1 MTQPDLESRLAAMAD
16 QTQGK
21 PRRSIG
27 LPAVGTGLAIAGAFG
42 AYLLAAGLQDE
53 VDTPLNTSKVE
64 DFQRGQAITGQLS
77 FETPKP
83 ESQVEEAIIRIEEV
97 LTSPAPQTVV
107 APQNSDLAA
116 ELAAMRQVLAKSS
129 ADRDEA
135 IGQAVAELTEAF
147 EARAADLEDD
157 AKQAEMK
164 LAALQSTAAAR
175 EGSLQTL
182 LEAERVQREALEGEL
197 ARGEVL
203 ALNAQLAEQAA
214 RDAADLV
221 KAQIES
227 PAVIFAN
234 SQSGAGTGGNSSTG
248 GSAGRKLSENEAFL
262 QSAPALIVQQAE
274 QMMDPDRTL
283 AQGSVVQAAL
293 QVAINSDLPGNVI
306 AVVSEPVPSFAGNNI
321 LIPRGSRLFGSYN
334 AGIDAGQ
341 KRILI
346 AWSRILTPDG
356 HSMQISAVG
365 GDRLGRSGVTGFI
378 DTKFGERFGGAALI
392 SVIGAAPSIAASR
405 VDSETTSDT
414 LVAITED
421 LEDATGTVIAEQ
433 LSRKPTIY
441 IDQGNSVTVLVDRDV
456 VIW

>member
-1 MTQPDLESRLAAMAD
+1 MTQPNLETRLAAMAD

-27 LPAVGTGLAIAGAFG
+27 LPAVGAGLALAGAFG
-42 AYLLAAGLQDE
+42 AYLLAAGLQDDQN
-53 VDTPLNTSKVE
+53 VPLNTSKVE
-64 DFQRGQAITGQLS
+64 DFQRGQAHDNRLR
-77 FETPKP
+77 FETPQP
-83 ESQVEEAIIRIEEV
+83 EQQVEKAIIRIEEV
-97 LTSPAPQTVV
+97 LTAPAPEATV
-107 APQNSDLAA
+107 APQNSDVIT
-116 ELAAMRQVLAKSS
+116 ELAAMRRALAESS
-129 ADRDEA
+129 AERDKA

-175 EGSLQTL
+175 ESSLQTL
-182 LEAERVQREALEGEL
+182 LEAERMQREALESEL
-197 ARGEVL
+197 ARGETL

-214 RDAADLV
+214 RDAAELV

-227 PAVIFAN
+227 PAVIFAS
-234 SQSGAGTGGNSSTG
+234 SQSGAATGGNSSTG
-248 GSAGRKLSENEAFL
+248 DSEGRKLSENEAFL
-262 QSAPALIVQQAE
+262 QSTPALIVQQAE

-365 GDRLGRSGVTGFI
+365 GDRLGRSGVSGFV

-392 SVIGAAPSIAASR
+392 SVIGAAPSIAASHFE
-405 VDSETTSDT
+405 SETTSDT
-414 LVAITED
+414 LVSITED

>member
-1 MTQPDLESRLAAMAD
+1 MTQPNLETRLAAMAD

-27 LPAVGTGLAIAGAFG
+27 LPAVGAGLALAGAFG
-42 AYLLAAGLQDE
+42 AYLLAAGRQD
-53 VDTPLNTSKVE
+53 DQNAPLNTSKVE
-64 DFQRGQAITGQLS
+64 DFQRGQAHDSRLR
-77 FETPKP
+77 FETPQP
-83 ESQVEEAIIRIEEV
+83 EQQVEDAIIRIEEV
-97 LTSPAPQTVV
+97 LTAPAPEAII
-107 APQNSDLAA
+107 APQNSDVVT
-116 ELAAMRQVLAKSS
+116 ELAAMRRALAESS
-129 ADRDEA
+129 ADRDKA

-147 EARAADLEDD
+147 EDRAADLEDN

-175 EGSLQTL
+175 ESSLQTL
-182 LEAERVQREALEGEL
+182 LEAERMQREALESEL
-197 ARGEVL
+197 ARGEAL
-203 ALNAQLAEQAA
+203 ALNAQLAEQAT
-214 RDAADLV
+214 RDAAELV

-227 PAVIFAN
+227 PAVIFAS
-234 SQSGAGTGGNSSTG
+234 SQSGATTGSNSSVN
-248 GSAGRKLSENEAFL
+248 GSDGRKLSDNEAFL

-365 GDRLGRSGVTGFI
+365 GDRLGRSGVSGFV

-405 VDSETTSDT
+405 FESETTSDT
-414 LVAITED
+414 LVSITED

-433 LSRKPTIY
+433 LSHKPTIY

>member
-1 MTQPDLESRLAAMAD
+1 MTQPNLESRLAAMAD

-21 PRRSIG
+21 SRRSIG
-27 LPAVGTGLAIAGAFG
+27 LPAIGAGLAIAGAFG

-53 VDTPLNTSKVE
+53 ENAPLNTSKVE
-64 DFQRGQAITGQLS
+64 DFQRGQAHDNRLR
-77 FETPKP
+77 FETPQP
-83 ESQVEEAIIRIEEV
+83 EQQVEEAIIRIEEV
-97 LTSPAPQTVV
+97 LTSPAPQAVA
-107 APQNSDLAA
+107 APQNSALAS
-116 ELAAMRQVLAKSS
+116 ELASMRQALAESS
-129 ADRDEA
+129 ADRDMA

-147 EARAADLEDD
+147 ETRAADLEND
-157 AKQAEMK
+157 AKQAELK
-164 LAALQSTAAAR
+164 LATLQSTAAAR
-175 EGSLQTL
+175 EKSLQVL
-182 LEAERVQREALEGEL
+182 LDTERMQREALEGEL
-197 ARGEVL
+197 ARGEAL
-203 ALNAQLAEQAA
+203 ALNAQHAEQAA
-214 RDAADLV
+214 RDAAELV

-227 PAVIFAN
+227 PAVIFAS
-234 SQSGAGTGGNSSTG
+234 SQSSAATGGNSSVN
-248 GSAGRKLSENEAFL
+248 GSDRRKLSDNEAFL

-274 QMMDPDRTL
+274 QMMNPDRTL

-392 SVIGAAPSIAASR
+392 SVIGAAPSITAAR
-405 VDSETTSDT
+405 VESETTSDT
-414 LVAITED
+414 LVSITED

>member
-1 MTQPDLESRLAAMAD
+1 MAD

-21 PRRSIG
+21 SRRSIG
-27 LPAVGTGLAIAGAFG
+27 LPAIGAGLAIAGAFG

-53 VDTPLNTSKVE
+53 ENAPLNTSKVE
-64 DFQRGQAITGQLS
+64 DFQRGQPNTGRLS

-83 ESQVEEAIIRIEEV
+83 ERQVEEAIIRIEEV
-97 LTSPAPQTVV
+97 LTSPAPQATV

-116 ELAAMRQVLAKSS
+116 ELAAMRQALAESS

-147 EARAADLEDD
+147 EARAADLEDNANQ
-157 AKQAEMK
+157 AKMK
-164 LAALQSTAAAR
+164 LAALQSNAAAR
-175 EGSLQTL
+175 EKSLQVL
-182 LEAERVQREALEGEL
+182 LDTERAQREALEGEL
-197 ARGEVL
+197 ARGEAL
-203 ALNAQLAEQAA
+203 ALNAQQAEQAA
-214 RDAADLV
+214 RDAAELV

-227 PAVIFAN
+227 PAVIFA
-234 SQSGAGTGGNSSTG
+234 SSKSGATTRGNSSTG
-248 GSAGRKLSENEAFL
+248 DSAGRKLSENEAFL
-262 QSAPALIVQQAE
+262 QSAPPLIIQQAE

-321 LIPRGSRLFGSYN
+321 LIPRGSRLFGSYS

-392 SVIGAAPSIAASR
+392 SVIGAAPSITAAR
-405 VDSETTSDT
+405 VESETTSDT
-414 LVAITED
+414 LVSITED

>member
-1 MTQPDLESRLAAMAD
+1 MTQPNLETRLAAMAG

-27 LPAVGTGLAIAGAFG
+27 LPAVGAGLALAGAFG
-42 AYLLAAGLQDE
+42 AYLLAAGRQD
-53 VDTPLNTSKVE
+53 DQNAPLNTSKVE
-64 DFQRGQAITGQLS
+64 DFQRGQAHDSRLR
-77 FETPKP
+77 FETPQP
-83 ESQVEEAIIRIEEV
+83 EQQVEDAIIRIEEV
-97 LTSPAPQTVV
+97 LTAPAPEAII
-107 APQNSDLAA
+107 APQNSDVVT
-116 ELAAMRQVLAKSS
+116 ELAAMRRALAESS
-129 ADRDEA
+129 ADRDKA

-147 EARAADLEDD
+147 EDRAADLEDN

-175 EGSLQTL
+175 ESSLQTL
-182 LEAERVQREALEGEL
+182 LEAERMQREALESEL
-197 ARGEVL
+197 ARGEAL
-203 ALNAQLAEQAA
+203 ALNAQLAEQAT
-214 RDAADLV
+214 RDAAELV

-227 PAVIFAN
+227 PAVIFAS
-234 SQSGAGTGGNSSTG
+234 SQSGATTGSNSSVN
-248 GSAGRKLSENEAFL
+248 GSDGRKLSDNEAFL

-365 GDRLGRSGVTGFI
+365 GDRLGRSGVSGFV

-405 VDSETTSDT
+405 FESETTSDT
-414 LVAITED
+414 LVSIAED